1 MTLRTD
7 LRTQAQQLRVLVVE
21 RDARAARAVIRAV
34 AAAEPEWMV
43 QSARS
48 AGDAARL
55 VGRRPWDALLV
66 AEPVWEEHEELRKA
80 VEAFP
85 DLAVVLIR
93 EEDDAATSPL
103 PVIAR
108 SALGTPEAAGAVEAA
123 VRQQRRLRHR
133 STMLRWLEREA
144 RTDPVTGLANR
155 PAFREEFAELCAE
168 SRRRGLPAALILFE
182 VVGLRVVNDVHGRE
196 AGERLLHRIGRIVA
210 ASVRTGDLAARVDAG
225 RFAVALGGADLV
237 LARRIARRVAHEIE
251 RSGQHAGEI
260 PAAVSIAVA
269 AGKDPDPAELWARAL
284 EELRQPR
291 AVPLPLAAYA
301 ASGDDG
307 PSVA

>member
-7 LRTQAQQLRVLVVE
+7 LRTEAQQLRVLVVE

-66 AEPVWEEHEELRKA
+66 AEPVWDEHEELRKA

>member
-48 AGDAARL
+48 AGGAARL

-66 AEPVWEEHEELRKA
+66 AEPVWDEHEELRKA

-182 VVGLRVVNDVHGRE
+182 VVGLRGVNDVHGRE

-237 LARRIARRVAHEIE
+237 LARRIARRGAHEIE

>member
-7 LRTQAQQLRVLVVE
+7 LRTEAQQLRVLVVE
-21 RDARAARAVIRAV
+21 RDARAARTVIRAV

-123 VRQQRRLRHR
+123 VRKQRRLRHR

-155 PAFREEFAELCAE
+155 PAFQEEFAELCAE

>member
-7 LRTQAQQLRVLVVE
+7 LRTEAQQLRVLVVE

-155 PAFREEFAELCAE
+155 PAFQEEFAELCAE